1 MGVGNASLTVTHK
14 CTYVCK
20 SGRLTLLQDA
30 TVSSCCTDFTPAHA
44 RFHEDRLCNSNRRF
58 CTCNTAWQ
66 PETNG
71 RGRKTRGLCFFLVW
85 VSWQPSWSSFL
96 LRMYVFDILQIYSGC
111 SVTNQLQSPDY
122 GLHPLGPLLLRTAP
136 SSTPLTTGCA
146 HLHSC
151 VNGLHLLA
159 PILLRTATTCTPL
172 TTDCNHL
179 TPCTTGL
186 APTSRQDVL
195 SSKARTFVIAAV
207 TALHLVMI

>member
-1 MGVGNASLTVTHK
+1 MGLGNASLTVTHK
-14 CTYVCK
+14 CAYVCK
-20 SGRLTLLQDA
+20 SGRLAQLQDA

-44 RFHEDRLCNSNRRF
+44 RFQEDGLCNSNRRF
-58 CTCNTAWQ
+58 CTFNTAWQ

-71 RGRKTRGLCFFLVW
+71 RGRKTRGLCFFLVS

-96 LRMYVFDILQIYSGC
+96 LRMCVFDILQIYSGC
-111 SVTNQLQSPDY
+111 SVTSC
-122 GLHPLGPLLLRTAP
+122 
-136 SSTPLTTGCA
+136 SPLTTDCT
-146 HLHSC
+146 HLDPSYYALQPH
-151 VNGLHLLA
+151 A
-159 PILLRTATTCTPL
+159 PPL

-179 TPCTTGL
+179 TPWTTGL